1 MSIRSCLGIAF
12 EALARNKLQSALTM
26 IGITIGVAT
35 VLTMVAVGS
44 GAQAAIDQQIRAA
57 GMNLIVVRAGNY
69 KVKTED
75 DFGGVVDHQAAAAEG
90 TEETEETVLHRETEQ
105 QRRTESTCTR
115 DDLRFSVSLCD
126 PVASARSVALVPSG
140 ASVPSVV
147 SVAFHPE
154 DDPMEKHD
162 HPTASQ
168 RLGDAAA
175 GLGAAATLTAADA
188 AAVRRIRGVQYVSE
202 GVHENVRVAADAKRW
217 FTRVHGADVELPEIR
232 RAWAFP
238 AGRFF
243 TSREQARASQV
254 VVLGHVVAQKLFGD
268 VNPLGRTVFVWKQ
281 PFDVIGVIGSG
292 SWMVAPAPGDD
303 QFDAIYVPF
312 TTVHRLLNL
321 SKLNDITITAA
332 STGDVTRIAKDI
344 TDLLRTRH
352 GIGVQ
357 DPDDFTV
364 ATQARRAL
372 ASGGLRPDVAR
383 AVVGNVSG
391 LEKVTLEQ
399 LGRTLDRAMRTM
411 TALLGSIAAV
421 SLVVGGIGIMNIM
434 LLSVTERTQEIGLRR
449 AVGARAGD
457 VLRQF
462 LAEATVLSAVG
473 GLAGIIVGEVASGMV
488 ARLLHWSTA
497 VSPTAILVSFA
508 VAAAIG
514 MFFGYYPAREA
525 ARVDP
530 IESLRYE

>member
-12 EALARNKLQSALTM
+12 EALARNRLQSALTM

-75 DFGGVVDHQAAAAEG
+75 DFGGVVDHQAAMET
-90 TEETEETVLHRETEQ
+90 TEETERTVLHRETEQ
-105 QRRTESTCTR
+105 QRRTESTCTH

-126 PVASARSVALVPSG
+126 PV
-140 ASVPSVV
+140 PSVLSV
-147 SVAFHPE
+147 SFHPE

-168 RLGDAAA
+168 RLGDTAA

-243 TSREQARASQV
+243 TSREQARGSQV
-254 VVLGHVVAQKLFGD
+254 VVLGHVVAQKLFGE
-268 VNPLGRTVFVWKQ
+268 VNPVGRTVFVWKQ
-281 PFDVIGVIGSG
+281 PFDVIGVVGSG

-312 TTVHRLLNL
+312 TTVHTLLNL

-332 STGDVTRIAKDI
+332 STGDVTRIAKEI

-352 GIGVQ
+352 GIGVK
-357 DPDDFTV
+357 DPDDFSV
-364 ATQARRAL
+364 VTQARRAL

-411 TALLGSIAAV
+411 AALLGGIAAV

-473 GLAGIIVGEVASGMV
+473 GLAGIVVGEVASGMV

-525 ARVDP
+525 SRVDP